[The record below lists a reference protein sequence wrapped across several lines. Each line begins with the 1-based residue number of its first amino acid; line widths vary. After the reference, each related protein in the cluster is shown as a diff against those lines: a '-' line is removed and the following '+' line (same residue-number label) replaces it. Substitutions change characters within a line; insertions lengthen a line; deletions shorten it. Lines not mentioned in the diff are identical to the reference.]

1 MVALQCVASM
11 AGTLV
16 GEALGS
22 TLSAKLA
29 AGVLGALIGAFL
41 TAPGRQRRRRIVAVA
56 ILLALLDSLRRA
68 AGAVASERRREPR
81 AWVPANWAVVGLTA
95 AVGVAGGS
103 AETTV
108 RGAWADEPSTVA
120 VPEVR
125 GEPRAAALDILAA
138 GGLRAAVTVEP
149 SEEIPEESA
158 TRTDPPAGT
167 SVEADGEVALY
178 VSSGPPGATV
188 TVPDVAGDARAA
200 ALAVLADAGLEPR
213 VRAEPSQTI
222 VRGSATR
229 TDPPAGTR
237 VARGAT
243 VTLLVSSG
251 PATREVEVPDVTGST
266 LERAFAALEDA
277 GLRPTE
283 QTEASEA
290 VAAGTVIR
298 SDPAAGTLVDEG
310 SAVTVVISSGPPPLV
325 VPDVAGLR
333 SAVAIE
339 QLELAGLGAQRAI
352 VGSATVPDDTV
363 VGTDPPAGTE
373 VERGDTIIVRISCG
387 SDVCVD

>member
-41 TAPGRQRRRRIVAVA
+41 TAPGRHRRRRIVAVA

-95 AVGVAGGS
+95 AVGFAGGS
-103 AETTV
+103 AVTTV